1 MKKALLSITIP
12 FLILSIAGCKN
23 IAKNDKSFNE
33 EFVNVETIHEYFL
46 FEKKMFSDEV
56 FEEVEGI
63 SNEDWNRRILLY
75 DSAYLFN
82 HASINKELRLLT
94 FKNRDYYC
102 AFYSHNPTAW
112 NNKKTYNFHNPGM
125 IHGYNYLEH
134 KDDSYVDYVKFKNYY
149 SLKQVKYEYDGFY
162 LYNLIQLIDVFDGK
176 EKIATTF
183 RYQYYLF
190 NDKSQVCYYDL
201 PDYYSNTY
209 QPYNTKNKYLTYY
222 DSELFKN
229 RTVVPYFYQPYE
241 HSCLMGS
248 RVEVDGKYA
257 YFPHRN
263 DRIEKR
269 LSTLEDGSTREI
281 HGELLKKKRKIKD
294 YDISK
299 QKNITKEVEDVYYR
313 VPLEELKLS

>member
-1 MKKALLSITIP
+1 MKKAFLSITIP
-12 FLILSIAGCKN
+12 FLILSTVGCKN
-23 IAKNDKSFNE
+23 EKNAKPFNE
-33 EFVNVETIHEYFL
+33 EFVNVEAIHEYFL

-56 FEEVEGI
+56 FSDEPGYF
-63 SNEDWNRRILLY
+63 NDDWNLLY

-82 HASINKELRLLT
+82 HVSINKELRLLT
-94 FKNRDYYC
+94 FINRDYYC
-102 AFYSHNPTAW
+102 AFYSKTGTIRK
-112 NNKKTYNFHNPGM
+112 NNKLINIENPGI

-134 KDDSYVDYVKFKNYY
+134 KDDPYVDYVKFKNYY
-149 SLKQVKYEYDGFY
+149 SLNKVTYTYDGFY
-162 LYNLIQLIDVFDGK
+162 LYNLIQLIDVFDGE

-183 RYQYYLF
+183 RYKYCLL
-190 NDKSQVCYYDL
+190 NDNDELCYYDL
-201 PDYYSNTY
+201 PDHYSNTY
-209 QPYNTKNKYLTYY
+209 QPYNTKNKYLAYY

-269 LSTLEDGSTREI
+269 LSTLEDGSTRVI
-281 HGELLKKKRKIKD
+281 HGELLKKKRKVKD